1 MVAEVIVTLRLAY
14 ARGLIIRCGLGQY
27 DYPLFLFSSVQLKM
41 VSMRSEN
48 PICAPPGLCAQKIP
62 YALHPVSEK
71 FPQRCLGNGSKV
83 HVTDD
88 GPLSS
93 FQGRWSSA
101 VLDLTLTSDHRPLL
115 TCVHH
120 RSLCSRQGWP
130 ESRSVTEVRGCL
142 WSVHA
147 TGGERGVTWTRISP

>member
-1 MVAEVIVTLRLAY
+1 MTTPIKHSIVAEAIVTLRPAY
-14 ARGLIIRCGLGQY
+14 ARGLIIKCGLGQY
-27 DYPLFLFSSVQLKM
+27 DYRLFLFSSVPF
-41 VSMRSEN
+41 SSRWY
-48 PICAPPGLCAQKIP
+48 LCARKIP
-62 YALHPVSEK
+62 YALHPVSET

-101 VLDLTLTSDHRPLL
+101 VLDLTSTSDHRPLL

-130 ESRSVTEVRGCL
+130 ESRSVTEVWGCL
-142 WSVHA
+142 WSVYA